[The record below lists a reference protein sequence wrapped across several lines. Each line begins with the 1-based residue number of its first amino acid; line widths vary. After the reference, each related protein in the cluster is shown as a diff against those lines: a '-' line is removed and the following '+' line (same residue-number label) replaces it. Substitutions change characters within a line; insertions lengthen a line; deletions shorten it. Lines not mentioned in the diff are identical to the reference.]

1 MTPTCSNDRLFRIPW
16 GHKRGFSRV
25 CGWLLAGLCYLTGGS
40 HVPDSA
46 QAEPFQAPFQHG
58 LALYYGAPVP
68 VRQLDHFSRVVV
80 DPVSGFSPPRGSTR
94 WLAYVSV
101 GEVTANRDYLQLLP
115 PSWLMGKN
123 PEWQSQLIDQSPKAW
138 PDFFVE
144 QIIAPLWNR
153 GYRGFFLDTLD
164 AYRRVAHSPHAQAQQ
179 RQGEIRLLQALHQR
193 YPEAFV
199 ILNRGF
205 DLLPDTYP
213 WIKGVV
219 VESLFKGWHNA
230 EGRYFDVPTEDRRW
244 LLERIQEVRTR
255 YPVPV
260 VIVDYC
266 PDEGPCR
273 REARQSILQQGL
285 IPYITDGKL
294 LRIDDQPDR

>member
-1 MTPTCSNDRLFRIPW
+1 MTPICSNNLLFRGSW
-16 GHKRGFSRV
+16 GNQRAYFFICR
-25 CGWLLAGLCYLTGGS
+25 WLLVGLCYLAGGS
-40 HVPDSA
+40 DTPAKSQIESVPT
-46 QAEPFQAPFQHG
+46 PFQHG
-58 LALYYGAPVP
+58 LALYYGSPVP
-68 VRQLDHFSRVVV
+68 VERLAHFSRVVV
-80 DPVSGFSPPRGSTR
+80 DPVSGFSPPRGSTH

-144 QIIAPLWNR
+144 QVIAPLWDR

-164 AYRRVAHSPHAQAQQ
+164 AYRRVVHSTRAQAQQ

-219 VESLFKGWHNA
+219 VESVFKGWHNA
-230 EGRYFDVPTEDRRW
+230 EGRYFEVPAEDRHW
-244 LLERIQEVRTR
+244 LLERISEVRTR
-255 YPVPV
+255 YHLPVI
-260 VIVDYC
+260 IVDYC
-266 PDEGPCR
+266 PDDGPCR
-273 REARQSILQQGL
+273 REARRSILQQGL
-285 IPYITDGKL
+285 IPYITDGRL
-294 LRIDDQPDR
+294 LSIDDSPD